1 MNGGNKEIGGIEK
14 PSVAYAIISFKKQTP
29 TIIRTPQSIDSL
41 MESFMLESSLVHHLH
56 NESVLVDIPLV
67 DEWNA
72 AMAISDVTHRSGL
85 RFEGGEKDDL
95 RRRRACLFISFL
107 MGNGY
112 DV

>member
-1 MNGGNKEIGGIEK
+1 MWRGNGAVEIKWKARGRLEK
-14 PSVAYAIISFKKQTP
+14 GVVVY
-29 TIIRTPQSIDSL
+29 
-41 MESFMLESSLVHHLH
+41 
-56 NESVLVDIPLV
+56 IPLV